1 VPCAEI
7 IIVCNVDAMEYALF
21 VIRRL
26 TEETMDGRAEH
37 VSSGYAIHV
46 AIQSGIEIVKNVEA
60 IMNTKN

>member
-1 VPCAEI
+1 M
-7 IIVCNVDAMEYALF
+7 DAMEYALF